1 MTNLLNWISPEVL
14 RTLGWT
20 LLHFL
25 WQGAGLAALF
35 AVATAVCRSA
45 PARYA
50 LAVSALVL
58 MMVSPVIT
66 FTWLRTQMNPTVQT
80 GAGGT
85 SKWAGTAPQNATRLA
100 GPHR

>member
-1 MTNLLNWISPEVL
+1 MTNFVNWISPDVL

-35 AVATAVCRSA
+35 ALGAAVCRSA

-50 LAVSALVL
+50 LAGSTLGFV
-58 MMVSPVIT
+58 MGSPGGT
-66 FTWLRTQMNPTVQT
+66 FTRVPRPTDAGGGT

-85 SKWAGTAPQNATRLA
+85 LTWGGTRNRKATARARAP
-100 GPHR
+100 